1 MPATRPTTIQER
13 QEMARLS
20 EAHETQKAVA
30 EQLGVAFWTARKWI
44 RRAKHGGLAA
54 LVSVRGRPANGPLAG
69 FDPRV
74 RYVALRLKRQHLK
87 WGAAYIVMKMSERPS
102 LQGLVLPEATTVWRY
117 WRSFGTR
124 LFPARQ
130 AVQPRRPPAGVAHGV
145 WQLDF
150 KESVPIP
157 GVGATTFAQARDEF
171 GRATVMHRVHPAATP
186 QQRIVKLTIEQVRHD
201 CRIAFTQWGLPDA
214 IQTDHADIFVEA
226 DASPFPTMLRLW
238 WTGLGIEHRLI
249 PRHTPQ
255 RNGSV
260 ERSHRT
266 LDERTLQ
273 GSSFQDARQLQTQV
287 DADWQELN
295 AECPSRARG
304 CQGKPPLLAHPEL
317 STPRRAY
324 RPEWERE
331 LFDPKRVYAH
341 LADMTWVRT
350 VSQVGQVRLAGHR
363 YGVGSAWAGLSV
375 SIHFDSEHQ
384 HYVFTPL
391 RPAKKG
397 MPESPVSQS
406 VSRPAQR
413 LTLEALTGLAADL
426 QTLPTRQLMLPFA
439 FSVPQPIAPQAR
451 LSATSVTA

>member
-1 MPATRPTTIQER
+1 MPASRPTTIQQR

-30 EQLGVAFWTARKWI
+30 QQLGVAFWTARKWI

-54 LVSVRGRPANGPLAG
+54 LVSVMGRPAKGPLAG

-74 RYVALRLKRQHLK
+74 HYVALRLKRQHLK
-87 WGAAYIVMKMSERPS
+87 WGAAYIVKKMSERPS
-102 LQGLVLPEATTVWRY
+102 LQGLALPEATTVWRY
-117 WRSFGTR
+117 WRSYGAR
-124 LFPARQ
+124 LFPARR
-130 AVQPRRPPAGVAHGV
+130 AVEPRRPPAGVAHGV

-157 GVGATTFAQARDEF
+157 GMGATTFAQARDEF
-171 GRATVMHRVHPAATP
+171 GRATVMHRVHSAASP
-186 QQRIVKLTIEQVRHD
+186 QQRIVKPTIEQVRHD

-214 IQTDHADIFVEA
+214 IQTDRAEIFVDA
-226 DASPFPTMLRLW
+226 DPTPFPTILNLW
-238 WTGLGIEHRLI
+238 WIGLGIEHRLI
-249 PRHTPQ
+249 PRHTPK

-273 GSSFQDARQLQTQV
+273 GSPFQDALQLQTQV

-304 CQGKPPLLAHPEL
+304 CHGNPPLVAHPEL

-324 RPEWERE
+324 CPEWERE
-331 LFDPKRVYAH
+331 LFDVQRVYAH

-350 VSQVGQVRLAGHR
+350 VSQVGQVMLGGHR
-363 YGVGSAWAGLSV
+363 YGVGIAWAGQNV
-375 SIHFDSEHQ
+375 SIHFDTEHQ
-384 HYVFTPL
+384 HNVFTLL
-391 RPAKKG
+391 RQSKKG
-397 MPESPVSQS
+397 TPAQPVSES
-406 VSRPAQR
+406 VSRPAQG
-413 LTLEALTGLAADL
+413 LTIEELTGLAADL
-426 QTLPTRQLMLPFA
+426 QTLPTRQLMLPLA
-439 FSVPQPIAPQAR
+439 FPVPQPIAPQAR
-451 LSATSVTA
+451 FSAMPVAV